1 MTCLSG
7 SSGSD
12 SSRGIIGIGMRMSVF
27 QWRIRSQTQST
38 AHKHR
43 TFEWP
48 IAYCYLLHS
57 EEKGKQSLK
66 LLHFHVPECSWEKS
80 PWCDD
85 LWVPNFPISTCHAP
99 RQSPEAALA
108 LAEEELAKAKQVE
121 PAEHGA
127 SFWAPSGN
135 LFETSQAN
143 SLTVTNR
150 LPLATTG
157 YHWLPLAYHESLAAK
172 PELLCLDTKLK
183 FSLGSQHYVLAV
195 FGWLSAFFVQWI
207 RC

>member
-12 SSRGIIGIGMRMSVF
+12 WSRGIIGIGMRMSVF
-27 QWRIRSQTQST
+27 QWRIRSQTST
-38 AHKHR
+38 ADSQAQDFWM
-43 TFEWP
+43 T
-48 IAYCYLLHS
+48 YCLL
-57 EEKGKQSLK
+57 
-66 LLHFHVPECSWEKS
+66 LLASFWRERKTVLETATLPCSWEKS

-121 PAEHGA
+121 PVEPAEHGA

-135 LFETSQAN
+135 LFETSQTN

-150 LPLATTG
+150 LPLATTD

-172 PELLCLDTKLK
+172 PELLYLDTKLK